1 MSRADVSLIEQL
13 AANSERYR
21 DPLVALDWSR
31 LETESYWLPPEAVS
45 LYGLPE
51 YEPLAERVRRRLSQ
65 YEFLNMTLM
74 ALWLEGVFLA
84 RLSGALARGSVFGA
98 RRYLLHE
105 IREEAGHSLMF
116 HRLIE
121 ASGLDLEP
129 ADWRRPAF
137 ADFIGR
143 YAPTDGALFWAGA
156 LVAEDIPDKF
166 NRYLRRSG
174 GDGVNALVQQMTALH
189 MADEAR
195 HIAFA
200 RAQLERRLG
209 GTGALKRALLAPL
222 ARRAARQFIGYYFY
236 PPARF
241 YELAGLTRGAQW
253 RALARASRPRREFVR
268 QCVAPTLRMF
278 ESYGIPLAA
287 V

>member
-1 MSRADVSLIEQL
+1 MSRADAPLLEHL
-13 AANSERYR
+13 AASSERYR
-21 DPLVALDWSR
+21 DPLSALDWSR
-31 LETESYWLPPEAVS
+31 LDTRDWWLPPAALT

-51 YEPLAERVRRRLSQ
+51 YETLAERVRVRLSQ

-84 RLSGALARGSVFGA
+84 RLSEALAGRAFGA
-98 RRYLLHE
+98 HRYLLHE

-116 HRLIE
+116 HKLIE

-129 ADWRRPAF
+129 GDWERPAF

-143 YAPTDGALFWAGA
+143 HAPADGALFWLGA
-156 LVAEDIPDKF
+156 LVAEDVPDKF
-166 NRYLRRSG
+166 NRYLRRHG
-174 GDGVNALVQQMTALH
+174 GDGVNPLVQQMTALH
-189 MADEAR
+189 MTDEAR

-200 RAQLERRLG
+200 RSQLERRLS
-209 GTGALKRALLAPL
+209 GAGPFRRALLVPL
-222 ARRAARQFIGYYFY
+222 ARRAARQFIDRYFF

-241 YELAGLTRGAQW
+241 YERAGLTRGAQW

-268 QCVAPTLRMF
+268 RCIAPTLRMF
-278 ESYGIPLAA
+278 EGYGIPLAA
-287 V
+287 D